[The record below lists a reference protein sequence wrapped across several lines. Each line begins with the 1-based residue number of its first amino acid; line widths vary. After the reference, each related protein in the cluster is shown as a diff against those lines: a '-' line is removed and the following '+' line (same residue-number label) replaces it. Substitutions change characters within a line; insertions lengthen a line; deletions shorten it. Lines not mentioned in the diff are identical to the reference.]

1 MKMDTRHSALYYL
14 IVFLL
19 LALPATASW
28 ASVTILGSRIIYP
41 STASSVD
48 VQLKNNDAIPYIV
61 QTWFDDGD
69 MNTSP
74 ENSSAMPFIATPPV
88 FRIQPKAGQVVRVI
102 YNNTKN
108 CRRIVNQYSGLTY
121 YRYHQRILAATAGKI
136 KCW

>member
-74 ENSSAMPFIATPPV
+74 ENSSAMPFIATRRYFV
-88 FRIQPKAGQVVRVI
+88 FNPKQARL
-102 YNNTKN
+102 Y
-108 CRRIVNQYSGLTY
+108 
-121 YRYHQRILAATAGKI
+121 A
-136 KCW
+136 